1 VNLLLAWSPDQSKLV
16 IANQN
21 QGDNSVDAVI
31 CTPDLKIQ
39 SRFTLRYQLIGS
51 NAFAPSF
58 TGIAWPF
65 ARYIVF
71 SSNEQMSVQN
81 TAAVDRL
88 YVIDTQQ
95 IQHRWPVVT
104 EQDTS
109 GIDTVINADNA
120 LTLPPASSNGL
131 VAVVHNKSIVVGQID
146 VTTNPPSWRQRTKIG
161 VLPVKA
167 GNPDQLKGGRWSANG
182 TYLVGFGVEPG
193 TLLYLPWQQDQQGG
207 KQLTYKLAVPDA
219 SDGSGPDIIT
229 CIATNPASLSPG
241 LAGGTFDGSIYL
253 WNFRANG
260 QPVRK
265 LDSNGIAQDTV
276 SVAWSPDGRWLA
288 ASFLDQN
295 TSILIWKLT

>member
-1 VNLLLAWSPDQSKLV
+1 
-16 IANQN
+16 
-21 QGDNSVDAVI
+21 
-31 CTPDLKIQ
+31 
-39 SRFTLRYQLIGS
+39 
-51 NAFAPSF
+51 
-58 TGIAWPF
+58 
-65 ARYIVF
+65 
-71 SSNEQMSVQN
+71 MSVQN

-95 IQHRWPVVT
+95 LQHRWPIVT
-104 EQDTS
+104 AQDAS
-109 GIDTVINADNA
+109 GTDTVINTDNA

-161 VLPVKA
+161 VFPV
-167 GNPDQLKGGRWSANG
+167 NSNSLKDAHWSANS
-182 TYLVGFGVEPG
+182 TYLVGFDGAPG
-193 TLLYLPWQQDQQGG
+193 TLIYTPWRPDLPGG
-207 KQLTYKLAVPDA
+207 KQLTYKLGFPDA

-295 TSILIWKLT
+295 TSILIWKLKRRKRKRCLLLKLLIGKGKCWGAIAW